1 MAELSEKQI
10 KELDID
16 WYCLIQG
23 KPIHIDSSG
32 GMIPKQFR
40 DLGELRLKQDRVAMM
55 DPIVEVTLSI
65 ENIQSQI
72 REGYEYLQ
80 DEMISSAI
88 VNANKNNPDFVY
100 LRDYELTVRL
110 FASTFVNK
118 ARKGFRSYIRKEG
131 VEGKDEYILI
141 AEPTKPFRFENNQ
154 LGLKELE
161 CKMKGDDGF
170 VIEVE

>member
-1 MAELSEKQI
+1 MTELSERQI

-23 KPIHIDSSG
+23 KPSHIASSG

-40 DLGELRLKQDRVAMM
+40 DLEELRLKQVRVAMM
-55 DPIVEVTLSI
+55 GPLTEATLNL

-72 REGYEYLQ
+72 QEGYEYLQ
-80 DEMISSAI
+80 DKMISAAI
-88 VNANKNNPDFVY
+88 VDANKNNPGFVY

-110 FASTFVNK
+110 FASSFVNK
-118 ARKGFRSYIRKEG
+118 ARRGFRSYIRKEG
-131 VEGKDEYILI
+131 IEGKDEYILI
-141 AEPTKPFRFENNQ
+141 AEPTKPFRFEKNQ
-154 LGLKELE
+154 LGLKELR

>member
-1 MAELSEKQI
+1 
-10 KELDID
+10 
-16 WYCLIQG
+16 
-23 KPIHIDSSG
+23 
-32 GMIPKQFR
+32 
-40 DLGELRLKQDRVAMM
+40 MM
-55 DPIVEVTLSI
+55 DPIAEVTLNI

-88 VNANKNNPDFVY
+88 VDANKNNPDFVY

-141 AEPTKPFRFENNQ
+141 AEPTEPFQFENNQ
-154 LGLKELE
+154 LGLKE
-161 CKMKGDDGF
+161 
-170 VIEVE
+170 